1 MKLDP
6 IALAVATLLG
16 LLVVAMTVLALDGK
30 TIPDVFA
37 LLAPTLA
44 GALVARMLP
53 GAAPVTDSAASGRRG
68 PGDTGARL

>member
-6 IALAVATLLG
+6 IALAVALLLG
-16 LLVVAMTVLALDGK
+16 LLVVAMTVLAATDK
-30 TIPDVFA
+30 TVPDVFE

-53 GAAPVTDSAASGRRG
+53 GAGTSTAAEPVRRD
-68 PGDTGARL
+68 PGDNGARL